1 MLFSKNRTNYETY
14 IKLLKDENEKL
25 YRRISRLEGERD
37 HADAAR
43 EKSTALLNK
52 YKSEYE
58 ALIADAKKLI
68 EKQKKTDD
76 AMNKIMETCNNELQ
90 NLIEMKGR

>member
-1 MLFSKNRTNYETY
+1 MNRTVFVG
-14 IKLLKDENEKL
+14 ILSVLPAM
-25 YRRISRLEGERD
+25 G
-37 HADAAR
+37 
-43 EKSTALLNK
+43 LNK